1 MHSYTF
7 GLCLGAFAALGC
19 STPQQAAPEPNAT
32 ARPNIVLFLV
42 DDLGWQDLAVPLD
55 EQPTPFNKR
64 YRTPHLQRL
73 ARE

>member
-32 ARPNIVLFLV
+32 A
-42 DDLGWQDLAVPLD
+42 
-55 EQPTPFNKR
+55 
-64 YRTPHLQRL
+64 
-73 ARE
+73 